1 MLSPRWL
8 TLSAFWFS
16 GGPAYPD
23 SITRRRPA
31 LFPITHRTRFETHD
45 RPRANREIQPAHLAM
60 HALPA
65 PLPPCAPRAASRVCA
80 PWPLRRPAAAAPR
93 APRATHLCAR
103 RGSRHTPRGA
113 KSVPRPTRHD
123 SRQRT
128 GTRETTQSGHT
139 HTQTPCAH
147 VAMSHVARTGE
158 FAPHAPRSTPA
169 LFRRSWFGTRGSG
182 LTAAAAPQLLPPGRP
197 PCRMGRAARVAGRA
211 PLHPR
216 GRALPQRSR
225 LDRHGQGRP
234 AIR

>member
-1 MLSPRWL
+1 MSPRWL

-45 RPRANREIQPAHLAM
+45 RPLANREIQPAHGHGPYAR
-60 HALPA
+60 ALRGAPA
-65 PLPPCAPRAASRVCA
+65 PAPRGEPRVRALAPAPARGRRAARDTSVRTA
-80 PWPLRRPAAAAPR
+80 RQPAHPAGRKKCP
-93 APRATHLCAR
+93 T
-103 RGSRHTPRGA
+103 SHTP
-113 KSVPRPTRHD
+113 
-123 SRQRT
+123 QRT

-158 FAPHAPRSTPA
+158 FAPHAPRSRPA